1 MSTISSANSATPMNL
16 SDKQVTECQELLKK
30 LIQAPVVQI
39 LDSAIHRI
47 YHYPANKY
55 QGSQQCYPM
64 DRDLFSGQH
73 YPPFKQ
79 LAPGYYRKITKTS
92 ECLGTFVI
100 ISISIYNF
108 GIYLILVLNNC
119 NTIQSTDCHVQY
131 FLINYLSIRNI
142 AGHVKK

>member
-1 MSTISSANSATPMNL
+1 MSTISSANSATSMNL

-55 QGSQQCYPM
+55 YGSQLCYPT

-92 ECLGTFVI
+92 ECLGTFV
-100 ISISIYNF
+100 
-108 GIYLILVLNNC
+108 GILQDMLKNNKNKPTDYIFKDTSEALILMM
-119 NTIQSTDCHVQY
+119 SS
-131 FLINYLSIRNI
+131 F
-142 AGHVKK
+142 

>member
-1 MSTISSANSATPMNL
+1 MSTISSANSATSMNL

-55 QGSQQCYPM
+55 MGSQLCYPM

-92 ECLGTFVI
+92 ECLGTFV
-100 ISISIYNF
+100 
-108 GIYLILVLNNC
+108 GILQDMLKNNKNKPTDYIFEDTSEALILMM
-119 NTIQSTDCHVQY
+119 SS
-131 FLINYLSIRNI
+131 F
-142 AGHVKK
+142 

>member
-1 MSTISSANSATPMNL
+1 MSTISSANSATSMNL

-55 QGSQQCYPM
+55 MGSQLCYPM
-64 DRDLFSGQH
+64 DRHLFSGQH

-92 ECLGTFVI
+92 ECLGTFV
-100 ISISIYNF
+100 
-108 GIYLILVLNNC
+108 GILQDMLKNNKNKPTDYIFKDTSEALILMM
-119 NTIQSTDCHVQY
+119 SS
-131 FLINYLSIRNI
+131 F
-142 AGHVKK
+142 

>member
-1 MSTISSANSATPMNL
+1 MSTISSANSATSMNL

-55 QGSQQCYPM
+55 MGSQLCYPM

-92 ECLGTFVI
+92 ECLGTFV
-100 ISISIYNF
+100 
-108 GIYLILVLNNC
+108 GILQDMLKNNKNKPTDYIFEDTSEALVLMM
-119 NTIQSTDCHVQY
+119 SS
-131 FLINYLSIRNI
+131 F
-142 AGHVKK
+142 

>member
-1 MSTISSANSATPMNL
+1 MSTISSANSATSMNL

-55 QGSQQCYPM
+55 QGSQLCYPM

-92 ECLGTFVI
+92 ECLGPFV
-100 ISISIYNF
+100 
-108 GIYLILVLNNC
+108 GILQDMLKNNKNKPTDYIFKDTSEALILMM
-119 NTIQSTDCHVQY
+119 SS
-131 FLINYLSIRNI
+131 F
-142 AGHVKK
+142 

>member
-1 MSTISSANSATPMNL
+1 MSTISSANSATSMNL

-55 QGSQQCYPM
+55 QGSQLCYPM

-92 ECLGTFVI
+92 ECLGTFV
-100 ISISIYNF
+100 
-108 GIYLILVLNNC
+108 GILHDMLKNNKNKPTDYIFKDTSEALILMM
-119 NTIQSTDCHVQY
+119 SS
-131 FLINYLSIRNI
+131 F
-142 AGHVKK
+142 

>member
-1 MSTISSANSATPMNL
+1 MSTISSANSATSMNL

-55 QGSQQCYPM
+55 YRSQLCYPM

-92 ECLGTFVI
+92 ECLGTFV
-100 ISISIYNF
+100 
-108 GIYLILVLNNC
+108 GILQDMLKNNKNKPTDYIFKDTSEALILMM
-119 NTIQSTDCHVQY
+119 SS
-131 FLINYLSIRNI
+131 F
-142 AGHVKK
+142 